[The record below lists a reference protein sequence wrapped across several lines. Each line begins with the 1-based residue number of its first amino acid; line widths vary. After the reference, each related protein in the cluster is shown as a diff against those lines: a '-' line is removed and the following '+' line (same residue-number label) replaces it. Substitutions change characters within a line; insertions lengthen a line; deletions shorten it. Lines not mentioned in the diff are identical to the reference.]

1 MGRNPEKLE
10 CDLVMRGGITSGI
23 VYPRAIAKLA
33 ETYNFRSIGGTSAGA
48 IAAAATAAAQFGA
61 NNGENRFQTIYELPK
76 KLAELRDDKSTLER
90 LFQPQPGTNRL
101 FSLLMS
107 GLEREGTFKKI
118 LRIVTTGLANYWCY
132 SVAGA
137 AVTLIPL
144 LWVASAS
151 GLSGVPRAVM
161 IIAALILGLL
171 TAILGVALGVFRD
184 VRKRLPQNRYGLC
197 SGSSD
202 MRPDR
207 AGVLPLTD
215 WLHDFFQNLAGS
227 TPTDDP
233 VTFGDL
239 WGNGGDENAP
249 RDIELVLMTTNV
261 TRGISHRF
269 PFLEGSWGQ
278 LYFDKGEFDAL
289 FPKSVVDWMV
299 KHAAGIRHRDRL
311 EVPEGFH
318 PIPKPADLPILLGAR
333 MSLSFPVLLSAV
345 PLYAANFERAP
356 ENGKYPLERCWFS
369 DGGLTSNFPIH
380 FFDAPLPGRP
390 TFGINL
396 VPDTVETT
404 EIDETDDRLERVSG
418 LGTKGSPSGH
428 AEGEGWDKVWMP
440 SNNSTGISSA
450 ARFNKFDGLVGFF
463 GALFDTARNWGDTE
477 LMAMPGYRDRVVH
490 VKLAEDEGGLNLSM
504 PPKIIEA
511 LGERGERAGELL
523 AGRFAPTPTGN
534 QVLIDPK
541 TGEPVVLTWDNHRWV
556 CYRSFMAAVELVAR
570 RFRAT
575 WKDVTTQKNWRPYD
589 DLLNRAQGRA
599 PVSYPFHR
607 PGQQDFA
614 VAETARLVDWTTGW
628 TTDDQTFDRNS
639 NPGRS
644 PRPKPGLRMMPPGAN
659 DPRADRGV

>member
-33 ETYNFRSIGGTSAGA
+33 ETYDFRSIGGTSAGA
-48 IAAAATAAAQFGA
+48 IAAAATAAAQLGA
-61 NNGENRFQTIYELPK
+61 NNGDDRFQTIYELPK
-76 KLAELRDDKSTLER
+76 KLAELKDGKSTLER
-90 LFQPQPGTNRL
+90 LFQPQPGTSRL
-101 FSLLMS
+101 FSLLVS
-107 GLEREGTFKKI
+107 GLEREGKLKKI

-132 SVAGA
+132 SIAGA

-151 GLSGVPRAVM
+151 GLSGARHAVL

-184 VRKRLPQNRYGLC
+184 VRKRLPENRYGLC

-207 AGVLPLTD
+207 AGVLPLID
-215 WLHDFFQNLAGS
+215 WLHDFFQSLAGR

-261 TRGISHRF
+261 TRGISQRF

-278 LYFDKGEFDAL
+278 LYFDEGEFAEL
-289 FPKSVVDWMV
+289 FPKSVVKWMTD
-299 KHAAGIRHRDRL
+299 HAQKPRSEGKVDI
-311 EVPEGFH
+311 PEGYYCL
-318 PIPKPADLPILLGAR
+318 PKPADLPILLGAR
-333 MSLSFPVLLSAV
+333 MSLSFPILLSAV
-345 PLYAANFERAP
+345 PLYAANFEREP
-356 ENGKYPLERCWFS
+356 KEGKYPLERCWFS

-380 FFDAPLPGRP
+380 FFDAPLPLRP

-396 VPDTVETT
+396 VPDTVEAT
-404 EIDETDDRLERVSG
+404 EIDEEDDRLERVSG
-418 LGTKGSPSGH
+418 VATKGSPGH
-428 AEGEGWDKVWMP
+428 DLNDGWDKVWMP
-440 SNNSTGISSA
+440 SKNATGIASA
-450 ARFNKFDGLVGFF
+450 ARFNTFDGLVGFL

-504 PPKIIEA
+504 PSKIIEA

-534 QVLIDPK
+534 EVLADPK
-541 TGEPVVLTWDNHRWV
+541 TGNPVVLTWDNHRWV
-556 CYRSFMAAVELVAR
+556 RYRSFMAAVELVAR

-575 WKDVTTQKNWRPYD
+575 WNDVSTRKHWRLYD
-589 DLLNRAQGRA
+589 DLLKRAPRDA
-599 PVSYPFHR
+599 PVSYPLHR
-607 PGQQDFA
+607 PDQQNFA
-614 VAETARLVDWTTGW
+614 ISETARLVDWTATW
-628 TTDDQTFDRNS
+628 TTGDQTFDRTS

-659 DPRADRGV
+659 DPRAERGV

>member
-33 ETYNFRSIGGTSAGA
+33 KTYNFRSIGGTSAGA

-61 NNGENRFQTIYELPK
+61 NNGDDRFQTIYELPR
-76 KLAELRDDKSTLER
+76 KLAELKDGKSTLER
-90 LFQPQPGTNRL
+90 LFQPQPGTSRL

-107 GLEREGTFKKI
+107 GLEREGKLKKI
-118 LRIVTTGLANYWCY
+118 LRIVGTGLANYWCY
-132 SVAGA
+132 SIAGA

-151 GLSGVPRAVM
+151 GLSGARHAVL
-161 IIAALILGLL
+161 IIAALILGLM
-171 TAILGVALGVFRD
+171 TAILGAALGVLRD
-184 VRKRLPQNRYGLC
+184 VRKRLPENRYGLC
-197 SGSSD
+197 AGSSD

-278 LYFDKGEFDAL
+278 LYFDKSEFDQL

-299 KHAAGIRHRDRL
+299 KHAAGARHGGRL

-318 PIPKPADLPILLGAR
+318 PIPKPSDLPILLGAR
-333 MSLSFPVLLSAV
+333 MSLSFPILLSAV

-356 ENGKYPLERCWFS
+356 DNGKYPLERCWFS

-418 LGTKGSPSGH
+418 LGTKGAPSGQ

-504 PPKIIEA
+504 PPTIIEA
-511 LGERGERAGELL
+511 LGERGELAGKLL
-523 AGRFAPTPTGN
+523 ADRFAPTPTGN
-534 QVLIDPK
+534 EVLTDPK
-541 TGEPVVLTWDNHRWV
+541 TGEPVVLTWDNHRWAR
-556 CYRSFMAAVELVAR
+556 YRSFMAAVELVAR

-575 WKDVTTQKNWRPYD
+575 WKDVTTQKNWRLYD
-589 DLLNRAQGRA
+589 DLLNRAQGDP

-607 PGQQDFA
+607 SDQQNFA

-628 TTDDQTFDRNS
+628 TTDDQTFDRKS

>member
-90 LFQPQPGTNRL
+90 LFQPQPGTSRL

-144 LWVASAS
+144 LWVARAS

-261 TRGISHRF
+261 TRGI
-269 PFLEGSWGQ
+269 
-278 LYFDKGEFDAL
+278 
-289 FPKSVVDWMV
+289 
-299 KHAAGIRHRDRL
+299 
-311 EVPEGFH
+311 
-318 PIPKPADLPILLGAR
+318 
-333 MSLSFPVLLSAV
+333 
-345 PLYAANFERAP
+345 
-356 ENGKYPLERCWFS
+356 
-369 DGGLTSNFPIH
+369 
-380 FFDAPLPGRP
+380 
-390 TFGINL
+390 
-396 VPDTVETT
+396 
-404 EIDETDDRLERVSG
+404 
-418 LGTKGSPSGH
+418 
-428 AEGEGWDKVWMP
+428 
-440 SNNSTGISSA
+440 
-450 ARFNKFDGLVGFF
+450 
-463 GALFDTARNWGDTE
+463 
-477 LMAMPGYRDRVVH
+477 
-490 VKLAEDEGGLNLSM
+490 
-504 PPKIIEA
+504 
-511 LGERGERAGELL
+511 
-523 AGRFAPTPTGN
+523 
-534 QVLIDPK
+534 
-541 TGEPVVLTWDNHRWV
+541 
-556 CYRSFMAAVELVAR
+556 
-570 RFRAT
+570 
-575 WKDVTTQKNWRPYD
+575 
-589 DLLNRAQGRA
+589 
-599 PVSYPFHR
+599 
-607 PGQQDFA
+607 
-614 VAETARLVDWTTGW
+614 
-628 TTDDQTFDRNS
+628 
-639 NPGRS
+639 
-644 PRPKPGLRMMPPGAN
+644 
-659 DPRADRGV
+659 

>member
-1 MGRNPEKLE
+1 
-10 CDLVMRGGITSGI
+10 
-23 VYPRAIAKLA
+23 
-33 ETYNFRSIGGTSAGA
+33 
-48 IAAAATAAAQFGA
+48 
-61 NNGENRFQTIYELPK
+61 
-76 KLAELRDDKSTLER
+76 
-90 LFQPQPGTNRL
+90 
-101 FSLLMS
+101 
-107 GLEREGTFKKI
+107 
-118 LRIVTTGLANYWCY
+118 
-132 SVAGA
+132 
-137 AVTLIPL
+137 
-144 LWVASAS
+144 
-151 GLSGVPRAVM
+151 
-161 IIAALILGLL
+161 
-171 TAILGVALGVFRD
+171 
-184 VRKRLPQNRYGLC
+184 
-197 SGSSD
+197 
-202 MRPDR
+202 
-207 AGVLPLTD
+207 
-215 WLHDFFQNLAGS
+215 
-227 TPTDDP
+227 
-233 VTFGDL
+233 
-239 WGNGGDENAP
+239 
-249 RDIELVLMTTNV
+249 MTTNV

-278 LYFDKGEFDAL
+278 LYFDKGEFDEL

-299 KHAAGIRHRDRL
+299 KHAAGIRHGDRL
-311 EVPEGFH
+311 EVPKSFH
-318 PIPKPADLPILLGAR
+318 PIPKPSDLPILLGAR

-418 LGTKGSPSGH
+418 LGTKAVPSGQ

-504 PPKIIEA
+504 PPEIINA
-511 LGERGERAGELL
+511 LGERGELAGKLL
-523 AGRFAPTPTGN
+523 ANRFAPTPTGN
-534 QVLIDPK
+534 EVLIDPK
-541 TGEPVVLTWDNHRWV
+541 SGAPVVLTWDNHRWV
-556 CYRSFMAAVELVAR
+556 RYRSFMAAVELVAR

-575 WKDVTTQKNWRPYD
+575 WNDVTTRKNWRLYD
-589 DLLNRAQGRA
+589 DLLKRAQGDP

-607 PGQQDFA
+607 PDQQNFA

-628 TTDDQTFDRNS
+628 TTDDQTFDRKS

>member
-1 MGRNPEKLE
+1 MGRNPDKLE

-33 ETYNFRSIGGTSAGA
+33 KTYNFRSIGGTSAGA

-61 NNGENRFQTIYELPK
+61 NNGDDRFQTIYELPK
-76 KLAELRDDKSTLER
+76 KLAELKDGKSTLER
-90 LFQPQPGTNRL
+90 LFQPQPGTSRL

-107 GLEREGTFKKI
+107 GLKREGTFRKI
-118 LRIVTTGLANYWCY
+118 LRVVATGLANYWCY

-144 LWVASAS
+144 LWVASAT
-151 GLSGVPRAVM
+151 GLSDVTRAVL
-161 IIAALILGLL
+161 IIAALVLGLM
-171 TAILGVALGVFRD
+171 TAILGAALGVFLD
-184 VRKRLPQNRYGLC
+184 VRKRLPENRYGLC

-299 KHAAGIRHRDRL
+299 KHAAGIRHGDRL
-311 EVPEGFH
+311 EVPKGFH
-318 PIPKPADLPILLGAR
+318 PIPKPSDLPILLGAR

-404 EIDETDDRLERVSG
+404 EIDETDDRLDRVSG
-418 LGTKGSPSGH
+418 LGTKGAPSGQ
-428 AEGEGWDKVWMP
+428 AEDEGWDKVWMP
-440 SNNSTGISSA
+440 SKNNTGISSA

-511 LGERGERAGELL
+511 LGERGERAGKLL
-523 AGRFAPTPTGN
+523 ADRFAPTPTGN
-534 QVLIDPK
+534 EVLTDPK

-556 CYRSFMAAVELVAR
+556 RYRSFMAAVELVAR

-575 WKDVTTQKNWRPYD
+575 WKDVTTQKNWRLYD
-589 DLLNRAQGRA
+589 DLLNRAQGDP

-607 PGQQDFA
+607 PDQQNFA
-614 VAETARLVDWTTGW
+614 LSETAKLVDWTATW
-628 TTDDQTFDRNS
+628 TTDDQTFDRKS

>member
-33 ETYNFRSIGGTSAGA
+33 KTYNFRSIGGTSAGA

-61 NNGENRFQTIYELPK
+61 NNGDDRFQTIYELPK
-76 KLAELRDDKSTLER
+76 KLAELKDGKSTLER
-90 LFQPQPGTNRL
+90 LFQPQPGTSRL

-107 GLEREGTFKKI
+107 GLEREGKLKKI
-118 LRIVTTGLANYWCY
+118 LRIVGTGLANYWCY
-132 SVAGA
+132 SIAGA

-151 GLSGVPRAVM
+151 GLSGARHAVL
-161 IIAALILGLL
+161 IIAALILGLM
-171 TAILGVALGVFRD
+171 TAILGAALGVLRD
-184 VRKRLPQNRYGLC
+184 VRKRLPENRYGLC
-197 SGSSD
+197 AGSSD

-278 LYFDKGEFDAL
+278 LYFDKSEFDQL

-299 KHAAGIRHRDRL
+299 KHAAGARHGGRL

-318 PIPKPADLPILLGAR
+318 PIPKPSDLPILLGAR
-333 MSLSFPVLLSAV
+333 MSLSFPILLSAV

-356 ENGKYPLERCWFS
+356 DNGKYPLERCWFS

-418 LGTKGSPSGH
+418 LGTKGAPSGQ

-504 PPKIIEA
+504 PPTIIEA
-511 LGERGERAGELL
+511 LGERGELAGKLL
-523 AGRFAPTPTGN
+523 ADRFAPTPTGN
-534 QVLIDPK
+534 EVLTDPK
-541 TGEPVVLTWDNHRWV
+541 TGEPVVLTWDNHRWAR
-556 CYRSFMAAVELVAR
+556 YRSFMAAVELVAR

-575 WKDVTTQKNWRPYD
+575 WKDVTTQKNWRLYD
-589 DLLNRAQGRA
+589 DLLNRAQGDP

-607 PGQQDFA
+607 SDQQNFA

-628 TTDDQTFDRNS
+628 TTDDQTFDRKS

>member
-61 NNGENRFQTIYELPK
+61 NNGDDRFQNH
-76 KLAELRDDKSTLER
+76 LRASEKARRVEGR
-90 LFQPQPGTNRL
+90 QVHAGAAVPAAAGHKPPFQPAHVGPRAGGHSSKR
-101 FSLLMS
+101 SCAS
-107 GLEREGTFKKI
+107 SRPDS
-118 LRIVTTGLANYWCY
+118 ANYWCY

-151 GLSGVPRAVM
+151 GLSGAPSRGVDHRRAHPRSV
-161 IIAALILGLL
+161 

-184 VRKRLPQNRYGLC
+184 VRKRLPENRYGLC

-278 LYFDKGEFDAL
+278 LYFDKGEFDEL

-299 KHAAGIRHRDRL
+299 KHAAGIRHGDRL

-318 PIPKPADLPILLGAR
+318 PIPKPSDLPILLGAR

-418 LGTKGSPSGH
+418 LGTKGAPSGQ
-428 AEGEGWDKVWMP
+428 AEDEGWDKVWMP

-534 QVLIDPK
+534 EVLIDPK
-541 TGEPVVLTWDNHRWV
+541 TGAPVVLTWDNHRWV
-556 CYRSFMAAVELVAR
+556 RYRSFMAAVELVAR

-575 WKDVTTQKNWRPYD
+575 WNDVTTQKNWRLYD
-589 DLLNRAQGRA
+589 DLLNRAQGGPA
-599 PVSYPFHR
+599 GELPLP
-607 PGQQDFA
+607 
-614 VAETARLVDWTTGW
+614 
-628 TTDDQTFDRNS
+628 
-639 NPGRS
+639 S
-644 PRPKPGLRMMPPGAN
+644 PRPARLCRCRDGEARRLDHRLDDGRSDIRPQVE
-659 DPRADRGV
+659 PRPLAAA

>member
-1 MGRNPEKLE
+1 
-10 CDLVMRGGITSGI
+10 
-23 VYPRAIAKLA
+23 
-33 ETYNFRSIGGTSAGA
+33 
-48 IAAAATAAAQFGA
+48 
-61 NNGENRFQTIYELPK
+61 
-76 KLAELRDDKSTLER
+76 
-90 LFQPQPGTNRL
+90 
-101 FSLLMS
+101 
-107 GLEREGTFKKI
+107 
-118 LRIVTTGLANYWCY
+118 
-132 SVAGA
+132 
-137 AVTLIPL
+137 
-144 LWVASAS
+144 
-151 GLSGVPRAVM
+151 M

-418 LGTKGSPSGH
+418 LGTKGSPSGQ

-556 CYRSFMAAVELVAR
+556 RYRSFMAAVELVAR

-589 DLLNRAQGRA
+589 DLLNRAQGGA

>member
-1 MGRNPEKLE
+1 M
-10 CDLVMRGGITSGI
+10 
-23 VYPRAIAKLA
+23 
-33 ETYNFRSIGGTSAGA
+33 
-48 IAAAATAAAQFGA
+48 
-61 NNGENRFQTIYELPK
+61 
-76 KLAELRDDKSTLER
+76 
-90 LFQPQPGTNRL
+90 
-101 FSLLMS
+101 
-107 GLEREGTFKKI
+107 
-118 LRIVTTGLANYWCY
+118 
-132 SVAGA
+132 
-137 AVTLIPL
+137 
-144 LWVASAS
+144 ASAS
-151 GLSGVPRAVM
+151 GLSGVPRAVL
-161 IIAALILGLL
+161 IIAALILGLM

-184 VRKRLPQNRYGLC
+184 VRKRLPENRYGLC

-299 KHAAGIRHRDRL
+299 KHAAGIRHGDRL

-318 PIPKPADLPILLGAR
+318 PIPKPSDLPILLGAR

-418 LGTKGSPSGH
+418 LGTKGAPSGQ
-428 AEGEGWDKVWMP
+428 AEDEGWDKVWMP

-534 QVLIDPK
+534 EVLIDPK

-556 CYRSFMAAVELVAR
+556 RYRSFMAAVELVAR

-575 WKDVTTQKNWRPYD
+575 WKDVTTQKNWRLYD
-589 DLLNRAQGRA
+589 DLLNRAQGGA

-628 TTDDQTFDRNS
+628 TTDDQTFDRKS